1 MAVIEETCN
10 HVAAAMYRVEAAV
23 QIGLA
28 NPACTSNAN
37 EWLPNRKTNKSKK
50 IKGSNFSGEDF
61 GQRVKKKR
69 PLVAS
74 PKKVV

>member
-28 NPACTSNAN
+28 NPACTSSAN
-37 EWLPNRKTNKSKK
+37 EWLPNRKTNESKK
-50 IKGSNFSGEDF
+50 IKDSNFSGEDF

-69 PLVAS
+69 LLVAS

>member
-37 EWLPNRKTNKSKK
+37 EWLPNRKTNESKK
-50 IKGSNFSGEDF
+50 IKDSNFSGEDF
-61 GQRVKKKR
+61 VQRVKKKR

>member
-28 NPACTSNAN
+28 NPACTSSAN
-37 EWLPNRKTNKSKK
+37 EWLPNRKTKN
-50 IKGSNFSGEDF
+50 
-61 GQRVKKKR
+61 RKR
-69 PLVAS
+69 
-74 PKKVV
+74 

>member
-1 MAVIEETCN
+1 MAVIEETYN

-28 NPACTSNAN
+28 NPTCTSNAN
-37 EWLPNRKTNKSKK
+37 ECLPNRETNESKK
-50 IKGSNFSGEDF
+50 IKDSNFSGKDF
-61 GQRVKKKR
+61 GQRVKKRR

-74 PKKVV
+74 PKKEV